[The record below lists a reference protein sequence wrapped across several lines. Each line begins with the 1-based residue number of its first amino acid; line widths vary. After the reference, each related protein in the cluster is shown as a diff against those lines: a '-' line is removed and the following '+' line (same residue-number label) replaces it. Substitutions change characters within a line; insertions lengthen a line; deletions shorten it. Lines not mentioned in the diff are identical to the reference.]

1 MTALIFSTA
10 VESLRLSLL
19 SSALALPMICL
30 FVFNAVRAF
39 QRLRGEEIKPLLA
52 PHSMPLIGHVQLFL
66 AQPAKL
72 ASVFRY
78 GTHS

>member
-1 MTALIFSTA
+1 MAVLIFSA
-10 VESLRLSLL
+10 AIESLRLSLL
-19 SSALALPMICL
+19 SSVLGLPMLCL
-30 FVFNAVRAF
+30 FMFNVVRAF
-39 QRLRGEEIKPLLA
+39 QQLRGKESKPLLA

-78 GTHS
+78 SNHS